1 MKREDLIAQL
11 QGAKTLSSQVDI
23 DKVIELLTQ
32 LEPEVKTE
40 KVLGMSPELADELR
54 DSIESVLR
62 HNAYSDQIVDLDSAE
77 FELDYNNQ
85 IRLQSVEVDTDGIFE
100 FVSDAIEKFIVEP
113 AADDIIELEGPETM
127 MRDI

>member
-54 DSIESVLR
+54 DSIESVLC
-62 HNAYSDQIVDLDSAE
+62 HNASYPDRIVDLDSAE
-77 FELDYNNQ
+77 FELDYNNKIQ
-85 IRLQSVEVDTDGIFE
+85 LHSVEVDTDGIMG
-100 FVSDAIEKFIVEP
+100 FVSAAIEKFIVEP
-113 AADDIIELEGPETM
+113 TEDDLINLALAE
-127 MRDI
+127 

>member
-54 DSIESVLR
+54 DSIEAMLR

-77 FELDYNNQ
+77 FELGYNNQ
-85 IRLQSVEVDTDGIFE
+85 IQLNSVEVDTDGILE
-100 FVSDAIEKFIVEP
+100 FVSAAIEKFIVEP
-113 AADDIIELEGPETM
+113 AADDLINLALAE
-127 MRDI
+127 

>member
-54 DSIESVLR
+54 DSIESMLR

-85 IRLQSVEVDTDGIFE
+85 IKLQSVEVDTDGILE
-100 FVSDAIEKFIVEP
+100 FVSAAIEKFIVEP
-113 AADDIIELEGPETM
+113 AEDDIIELERAE
-127 MRDI
+127 

>member
-54 DSIESVLR
+54 DSIESMLR

-77 FELDYNNQ
+77 FELGYNNQ
-85 IRLQSVEVDTDGIFE
+85 IQLQSVEVDTDGIMG
-100 FVSDAIEKFIVEP
+100 FVSAAIEKFIVEP
-113 AADDIIELEGPETM
+113 AADDLINLALAE
-127 MRDI
+127 

>member
-1 MKREDLIAQL
+1 MKKEDLIAQL

-54 DSIESVLR
+54 DSIESMLR
-62 HNAYSDQIVDLDSAE
+62 HNAYSDRIVDLDSAE

-85 IRLQSVEVDTDGIFE
+85 IRLQSVEVDTDGILE
-100 FVSDAIEKFIVEP
+100 FVSAAIEKFIVEP
-113 AADDIIELEGPETM
+113 AEDDLINLALAE
-127 MRDI
+127 

>member
-54 DSIESVLR
+54 DSIESMLR

-77 FELDYNNQ
+77 FELEYNNQ
-85 IRLQSVEVDTDGIFE
+85 IQLNSVEVDTDGILE
-100 FVSDAIEKFIVEP
+100 FVSAAIEKFIVEP
-113 AADDIIELEGPETM
+113 AADDLIELERAE
-127 MRDI
+127 

>member
-62 HNAYSDQIVDLDSAE
+62 HNAYPDRIVDLDSAE

-85 IRLQSVEVDTDGIFE
+85 IRLQSVDVDTDGILE
-100 FVSDAIEKFIVEP
+100 FVSAAIDLFTVEP
-113 AADDIIELEGPETM
+113 AADDLIELERAE
-127 MRDI
+127 

>member
-54 DSIESVLR
+54 DSIESMLR

-85 IRLQSVEVDTDGIFE
+85 IKLQSVEVDTDGILE
-100 FVSDAIEKFIVEP
+100 FVSAAIEKFIVEP
-113 AADDIIELEGPETM
+113 AADDLIELERAE
-127 MRDI
+127 

>member
-54 DSIESVLR
+54 DSIESMLR

-77 FELDYNNQ
+77 FELGYNNQ
-85 IRLQSVEVDTDGIFE
+85 IQLQSVEVDTDGILE
-100 FVSDAIEKFIVEP
+100 FVSAAIEKFIVEP
-113 AADDIIELEGPETM
+113 AEDDIIELERAE
-127 MRDI
+127 

>member
-1 MKREDLIAQL
+1 MKKENLIAL
-11 QGAKTLSSQVDI
+11 LEGAKALSSQVDI

-62 HNAYSDQIVDLDSAE
+62 HNAYSDQLVDLDSAE

-85 IRLQSVEVDTDGIFE
+85 IRLQSVEVNTDEILE
-100 FVSDAIEKFIVEP
+100 FVSAAIEKFIVEP
-113 AADDIIELEGPETM
+113 AADDLINLALAE
-127 MRDI
+127 

>member
-54 DSIESVLR
+54 DSIESMLR
-62 HNAYSDQIVDLDSAE
+62 HNAYSDQIVNLDSAE
-77 FELDYNNQ
+77 FELDYNNKIQ
-85 IRLQSVEVDTDGIFE
+85 LNSVEVDTDGIMG
-100 FVSDAIEKFIVEP
+100 FVSAAFEKFIVEP
-113 AADDIIELEGPETM
+113 AADDLIELERAE
-127 MRDI
+127 

>member
-1 MKREDLIAQL
+1 MKKEDLIAQL

-54 DSIESVLR
+54 DSIGSVLR
-62 HNAYSDQIVDLDSAE
+62 HNAYPDQLVNLDSAE

-85 IRLQSVEVDTDGIFE
+85 IRLQSVEVDTDGILE
-100 FVSDAIEKFIVEP
+100 FVSAAIEKFIVEP
-113 AADDIIELEGPETM
+113 AEDDLINLALAE
-127 MRDI
+127 

>member
-54 DSIESVLR
+54 DSIESMLR

-85 IRLQSVEVDTDGIFE
+85 IKLQSVEVDTDGILE
-100 FVSDAIEKFIVEP
+100 FVSAAIEKFIVEP
-113 AADDIIELEGPETM
+113 TADDLIELERAE
-127 MRDI
+127 

>member
-1 MKREDLIAQL
+1 MKKENLIAL
-11 QGAKTLSSQVDI
+11 LEGAKALSSQVDI

-40 KVLGMSPELADELR
+40 KVLGMRPELADELR

-62 HNAYSDQIVDLDSAE
+62 HNAYSDQLVDLDSAE

-85 IRLQSVEVDTDGIFE
+85 IRLQSVEVNTDEILE
-100 FVSDAIEKFIVEP
+100 FVSAAIEKFIVEP
-113 AADDIIELEGPETM
+113 AADDLINLALAE
-127 MRDI
+127 

>member
-62 HNAYSDQIVDLDSAE
+62 HNAYSDRLVDLDSAE

-85 IRLQSVEVDTDGIFE
+85 IRLQSVEVDTDGILE
-100 FVSDAIEKFIVEP
+100 FVSAAIEKFIVEP
-113 AADDIIELEGPETM
+113 AEDDLIKQAATRIS
-127 MRDI
+127 I